1 MNGDRGRVT
10 SAFYSRDVPLVFHF
24 LTQTSLAWR
33 ICQISFFFVSHSTTQ
48 AAEAEQQ
55 AQALARKAEYK
66 RALNAQLAADRAA
79 IANAASAAAMSRAE
93 RSMNAGLVEKARAH
107 WLAQQQRQQQQRQ

>member
-1 MNGDRGRVT
+1 MPH
-10 SAFYSRDVPLVFHF
+10 AFRF
-24 LTQTSLAWR
+24 LTQTSLV
-33 ICQISFFFVSHSTTQ
+33 FVSYSTTQ
-48 AAEAEQQ
+48 AAEAEQK

-79 IANAASAAAMSRAE
+79 NANAASAAAMSRAE
-93 RSMNAGLVEKARAH
+93 RSMNSGLVEKARAH